1 MHSCRGHLTKIDSLD
16 CDVFLALLSL
26 FLHGRLIPFSTFV
39 GSLVSTQQAF
49 PLSRFHR
56 SGDSRFALDLGHF
69 VHRLS
74 TRHAASATLPGLL
87 VLPDG
92 FLQQSFGFVDLV
104 LHQVQLRASTH
115 LSVGVKRCLVDDDG
129 STELARG
136 SLSRAMG
143 PGLDQ
148 VTTSFRWNTV
158 VDARGLL
165 LYQQYLEVLW
175 HRRSRGGGCCA
186 FIRFTIGFSVDV
198 VNLWWHAV
206 RC

>member
-39 GSLVSTQQAF
+39 GSFVSTQQAF

-69 VHRLS
+69 VHRFS

-87 VLPDG
+87 VFPDG
-92 FLQQSFGFVDLV
+92 FLQQSFGFVDFV
-104 LHQVQLRASTH
+104 LHQDQLRASTH

-129 STELARG
+129 STEFARG
-136 SLSRAMG
+136 PFLVPWAQ
-143 PGLDQ
+143 GL
-148 VTTSFRWNTV
+148 TR
-158 VDARGLL
+158 
-165 LYQQYLEVLW
+165 
-175 HRRSRGGGCCA
+175 
-186 FIRFTIGFSVDV
+186 
-198 VNLWWHAV
+198 
-206 RC
+206 